1 MKILSKRQIIML
13 HSTLI
18 FEFGGIDGIREEAL
32 LESAIYAPFQTF
44 DAQDLYPTILAKA
57 ATLCFGLI
65 RNHPF
70 IDGNKRIATH
80 SMLVFLDI
88 NKISIAYEEQELIF
102 IILSISSGKLNYV
115 HLLEWLRNH
124 II

>member
-18 FEFGGIDGIREEAL
+18 FEFGGIDGIRDEAL

-44 DAQDLYPTILAKA
+44 DDQDLYPTILAKA

-80 SMLVFLDI
+80 SMLVFRDI

-115 HLLEWLRNH
+115 HLLKWLRSH